1 MTCTAHVSSPF
12 FLKGAEQQFGRVQ
25 RRALVRN
32 GSRGRSLVSRS
43 LIHIDPETD
52 RSALW
57 RLAAPGKPAAEAEA
71 EKGEGRMF
79 MTAGRHYGINGCG
92 CKSFVGNV
100 DAAVAAGRTTLDSGE
115 KRTKRG
121 KGCVPEEESE
131 SRRKGLSRGVHAL
144 NFREEGLFAFA
155 NSV

>member
-1 MTCTAHVSSPF
+1 MFPVRF

-52 RSALW
+52 RSAFR

-71 EKGEGRMF
+71 EKGEGE
-79 MTAGRHYGINGCG
+79 
-92 CKSFVGNV
+92 
-100 DAAVAAGRTTLDSGE
+100 GE
-115 KRTKRG
+115 DVHDRWPPLWHKRLR
-121 KGCVPEEESE
+121 V
-131 SRRKGLSRGVHAL
+131 
-144 NFREEGLFAFA
+144 
-155 NSV
+155 